1 MTRES
6 FTEQEILARAR
17 RLADAQGPGW
27 DAVMAE
33 EHVGKD
39 TGTLRFWRDQ
49 ALKELEAE
57 TVTSLDLEADTPRT
71 VGLD

>member
-17 RLADAQGPGW
+17 RLADEHGPGW

-39 TGTLRFWRDQ
+39 TGALRFWREQ
-49 ALKELEAE
+49 ALKDLEAE
-57 TVTSLDLEADTPRT
+57 TVTSLDVEAETPRT